1 MTFLNGILAF
11 GAIAALV
18 PLLIHIFNRSRF
30 KVVAWGAI
38 HLLESVLRKNRRQ
51 IQLEQLIL
59 LLIRCAIPILFAFA
73 LARMVVT
80 EWGPFLNRIILPLVA
95 LGFLILVA
103 LLPRTKI
110 IWSILCACTLLYIL
124 GAETGII
131 PNPSSGESVRALSGD
146 VPSSTVLLLDDSFSM
161 NANNGFTH
169 ARTFS
174 TSFLE
179 GLGKGSEAS
188 VIRMGGNPTPLFA
201 KPTSETE
208 ILAQRTSLLKAE
220 SDRIPLIEALEDAL
234 GVVHSGKNPKKE
246 IILLTDFRKVDWDR
260 LDLNALSSFK
270 EKMGQET
277 IPPVLTI
284 IDVGESEN
292 QNVSIEEI
300 ELSATSIGVGQKIK
314 IRANLRNWSDKNYE
328 GDLMARLFVNES
340 DTPIDEALLSLSPKE
355 TTQVLF
361 THHFEEV
368 GSHVVSVELS
378 VIDDLP
384 NDNYR
389 SASVNVIDR
398 VGALLIDGDP
408 SKEWLRGETDFLKLA
423 LTPFM
428 EAETKKVVETKDLID
443 ARVLNAQSFNP
454 NNDLKDQS
462 LVILANVEKLSK
474 ESTESIEGFIRE
486 GGGLWICAGD
496 QMDLNWYNQELG
508 SSGAGILP
516 MPIIAE
522 KKKVTQNNIRSRIVS
537 SFFDH
542 PALSLFNDPRNGS
555 LADAEIQNWVQLDQT
570 GSAREKDIT
579 IIARLET
586 GDPLIIEKKVGKGV
600 VLFLSTSIDTDWTN
614 LPARSCYL
622 PLVQQLASYLAD
634 QVTPPRNLSSGSNI
648 SHYLPEDRSGEKFQ
662 LQLPNGQMRNLVS
675 KTIGEKII
683 VEFPETRLPGMYQL
697 KSESNE
703 IVHFSVG
710 SSPSESQLEKL
721 SKKEIKEK
729 TAEFAGI
736 VDIIDGTKNDA
747 FSTYQK
753 LDRERTFGRETWK
766 ILLGA
771 VLALILLEIIL
782 QRSFGKIVR

>member
-51 IQLEQLIL
+51 VQLEQLIL
-59 LLIRCAIPILFAFA
+59 LLIRCVIPILLAFA

-110 IWSILCACTLLYIL
+110 IWCILCACTLLYIL

-131 PNPSSGESVRALSGD
+131 PNPNGGESVRALSGD

-161 NANNGFTH
+161 NANNGFIQ

-174 TSFLE
+174 TSFLS

-188 VIRMGGNPTPLFA
+188 VIRMGGTPTPLFA
-201 KPTSETE
+201 KPTSENE
-208 ILAQRTSLLKAE
+208 ILAQRTGLLQAQ

-234 GVVHSGKNPKKE
+234 GIVHSGKNPKKE
-246 IILLTDFRKVDWDR
+246 IILLTDFRKTDWDK
-260 LDLNALSSFK
+260 LDLTALSSFK
-270 EKMGQET
+270 EKMKEEA
-277 IPPVLTI
+277 IPPIMTI

-300 ELSATSIGVGQKIK
+300 ELSASTVGVGQKIK
-314 IRANLRNWSDKNYE
+314 IRANLRNWSDNTYE
-328 GDLMARLFVNES
+328 GDLLARLFVNQS
-340 DTPIDEALLSLSPKE
+340 DTPTDEALLSLSPKE

-361 THHFEEV
+361 THQFEEV
-368 GSHVVSVELS
+368 GSQVISVDLS

-384 NDNYR
+384 DDNRR

-398 VGALLIDGDP
+398 LGTLLIDGDP

-423 LTPFM
+423 LTPFL
-428 EAETKKVVETKDLID
+428 EVEGKKEVETKDLID
-443 ARVLNAQSFNP
+443 ARVISALSFNP
-454 NNDLKDQS
+454 LKDLENQS
-462 LVILANVEKLSK
+462 LIILANVKKLSK
-474 ESTESIEGFIRE
+474 ESTGAIINFVRE

-496 QMDLNWYNQELG
+496 QMDLTWYNQELG
-508 SSGAGILP
+508 STGAGILP

-522 KKKVTQNNIRSRIVS
+522 KKKVAKEAIRSRIVS
-537 SFFDH
+537 SFFEH

-555 LADAEIQNWVQLDQT
+555 LADAEIQNWLQLDES
-570 GSAREKDIT
+570 GSALEKDIT
-579 IIARLET
+579 ILARLET
-586 GDPLIIEKKVGKGV
+586 GDPFIIEKKIGKGV
-600 VLFLSTSIDTDWTN
+600 VLFLSTSIDTDWSN

-634 QVTPPRNLSSGSNI
+634 QVTPPRNLFSGSTI
-648 SHYLPEDRSGEKFQ
+648 THYLPEDRSGEKFN

-675 KTIGEKII
+675 KTVGEKVI
-683 VEFPETRLPGMYQL
+683 VEFPETRLPGVYQL
-697 KSESNE
+697 KSGNKEV
-703 IVHFSVG
+703 VHFSVV
-710 SSPSESQLEKL
+710 SSPSESQLERL
-721 SKKEIKEK
+721 SDKEIKEK
-729 TAEFAGI
+729 TAGFAET
-736 VDIIDGTKNDA
+736 VDIIDGTQNNAFKN
-747 FSTYQK
+747 YQK
-753 LDRERTFGRETWK
+753 LDQERTFGRETWK
-766 ILLGA
+766 ILLSA

-782 QRSFGKIVR
+782 QRSFGKVVR